1 MTDEGVDATQ
11 NHFYPRYCCV
21 LYPKSRTQAPTI
33 KTQDKFL
40 SSKKILVC
48 VQKKPK
54 MDELFVKIR
63 PSPSIDERNAE
74 I

>member
-1 MTDEGVDATQ
+1 MTTKGFDATQ
-11 NHFYPRYCCV
+11 SHFYPRYCCV
-21 LYPKSRTQAPTI
+21 LYPKSPTQAPTI

-40 SSKKILVC
+40 ASKILVC
-48 VQKKPK
+48 VQKQPK

-63 PSPSIDERNAE
+63 PSPSIDERNAG